1 MHLTRKTSIFVAC
14 AAMVVFAVPAFAQ
27 APAIDYVGYSWETGG
42 FPPSVAG
49 DELVCL
55 GVTSNLDPI
64 FGVDLGV
71 DELTFHLYGLIS
83 TGEVP
88 LGGGM
93 VMVTYTGG
101 MMDVWRDG
109 AQNADW
115 GLNPPNPTAPA
126 SFVDGTLFFRGAFN
140 DFTVFMLGDGSGSFE
155 GTLNGLGGE
164 VLGDLCTDCA
174 YTWGGTYTQLS
185 AQVPDGYD
193 MQMDGELL
201 IEGSVAED
209 VQTWSGVKALFR

>member
-1 MHLTRKTSIFVAC
+1 MQQTRTTRLLVVA
-14 AAMVVFAVPAFAQ
+14 AALIAFAAPTFAQ
-27 APAIDYVGYSWETGG
+27 PAIDYVGYSWETGG
-42 FPPSVAG
+42 FPASDPG
-49 DELVCL
+49 DVLICL

-71 DELTFHLYGLIS
+71 DELTFHLYDLVS
-83 TGEVP
+83 TGEID

-93 VMVTYTGG
+93 FMVTYTGG

-115 GLNPPNPTAPA
+115 GVNPPNATAPA
-126 SFVDGTLFFRGAFN
+126 SFTDGTLFFQGAFI
-140 DFTVFMLGDGSGSFE
+140 DFTLFMTAGGGGSFE

-164 VLGDLCTDCA
+164 ILGDFCSNCA
-174 YTWGGTYTQLS
+174 YTWGGTFTQAS
-185 AQVPDGYD
+185 GADIPAGYD

-201 IEGSVAED
+201 IEGSVANED
-209 VQTWSGVKALFR
+209 ETWSGVKNLFR